1 MMKKICPVCDL
12 PVNKYNY
19 CTHCKRRVRRPVL
32 WNADYYLNERPPA
45 LSRDERNP
53 QRSSEPLH
61 QTPDLREN
69 QEKRRPAGLPASG
82 GPVHSSGPAAGPAQP
97 QTAKKKGFASAAG
110 IAALAMFLVLNVLPP
125 AFRALFTDHVISGIN
140 ETVSSYDNSGYREFD
155 EEEVSEAGERC
166 NGNTHF
172 PVDGREIAASMRQY
186 VTDSA
191 HGYWVD
197 VEDTYSDNYGF
208 EDETGLTTYYE
219 TTKSIYLKDDAP
231 GEETSGDEASGESAS
246 DEDYAYQYVDVN
258 YDTATGE
265 VHYYASSLKNDQASL
280 DYLEEF
286 LKLTEGIVGISGEES
301 SVSQI
306 MEQAGTGILQE
317 EGAYILEGLFDIS
330 IYRNEDEVTVFVYYN
345 DPQFAEDQEL

>member
-1 MMKKICPVCDL
+1 MMKKICPICDL

-19 CTHCKRRVRRPVL
+19 CTHCRRRVRHPVM
-32 WNADYYLNERPPA
+32 WNADFYLNERPPV
-45 LSRDERNP
+45 LPGNERSQ

-61 QTPDLREN
+61 QTPVLPEN
-69 QEKRRPAGLPASG
+69 QEKRRP
-82 GPVHSSGPAAGPAQP
+82 VAAGPAGS
-97 QTAKKKGFASAAG
+97 QTVKKKGFASAAG
-110 IAALAMFLVLNVLPP
+110 IAALAMFVVLNVLPP
-125 AFRALFTDHVISGIN
+125 AFRAVFINHAISGIN
-140 ETVSSYDNSGYREFD
+140 ETASSYDDSGYREFD

-166 NGNTHF
+166 NGNSHF
-172 PVDGREIAASMRQY
+172 PADGREIADSLRQY
-186 VTDSA
+186 VIDSD
-191 HGYWVD
+191 HGYGVD

-219 TTKSIYLKDDAP
+219 TTKSIYL
-231 GEETSGDEASGESAS
+231 EEEASREELSGEDVFGEAGSEEAAS
-246 DEDYAYQYVDVN
+246 EEDYTYQYVDVN

-265 VHYYASSLKNDQASL
+265 IHYYSSSLKNNQASL

-286 LKLTEGIVGISGEES
+286 LKLTEGMLGISGEES

-306 MEQAGTGILQE
+306 MEQAQTGILQE

-345 DPQFAEDQEL
+345 DPQLAEDQEV